1 MWNVRMYEWLAND
14 RIAAYRREAAQ
25 DRRLRL
31 VPAAPRRPEKT
42 PSTARTVAPS
52 SRRALAAAFI
62 GLAVFGML
70 RRRP

>member
-1 MWNVRMYEWLAND
+1 MWNVRIYEWLANE

-25 DRRLRL
+25 ERRLRL
-31 VPAAPRRPEKT
+31 VAAAPRPEKT
-42 PSTARTVAPS
+42 PSTARTAAPS

-62 GLAVFGML
+62 GLAAFGML